1 MNACKPWLLS
11 LLLALPLSA
20 GAHSSSQA
28 YLDLRA
34 SEGGALLRVDL
45 ALRDLD
51 ATLDL
56 DANADGQLS
65 WGEVQAAQPAIERY
79 ALAGLR
85 LQGCAAGFSPKGFG
99 LERRADGVYAA
110 LQLQAPCHIGVGAV
124 LRYTLLGELDPTHRA
139 LLRLSREQKEPE
151 LSLLHPLQPSEWL
164 EPPPLPTPPPTA
176 APQPQAL
183 EQPPH
188 PVPHAAAPSFW
199 REGMH
204 HLVTGYDHLLFL
216 LCLLLPAVLA
226 RRRSAPGWKPLRRPG
241 EALGAVLGIVS
252 AFTLAHSLTLALA
265 AYGRVQLLPQWI
277 EPAIALSIVLAAL
290 DNLRPFLPGP
300 RWGVAL
306 GFGLVHGFG
315 FAGVLAE
322 LELPAGALA
331 WALLQFNLGL
341 ELAQVGLVL
350 LAMGLLW
357 ALRRWAGYP
366 RWVLGLGSTLAAAMG
381 SLWVVQRLA

>member
-1 MNACKPWLLS
+1 MNACKPWLCS
-11 LLLALPLSA
+11 LFLALPLLAS
-20 GAHSSSQA
+20 AHSSSQA

-34 SEGGALLRVDL
+34 SEGGAQLRVDL

-51 ATLDL
+51 AALDL
-56 DANADGQLS
+56 DANADGRLS

-85 LQGCAAGFSPKGFG
+85 LQGCAAGFSPQGFG

-110 LQLQAPCHIGVGAV
+110 LRLQAPCSIGVGAV

-139 LLRLSREQKEPE
+139 LLRIEREQQATE

-164 EPPPLPTPPPTA
+164 EARTQPRLQAQLEPRTQPL
-176 APQPQAL
+176 QAVAL
-183 EQPPH
+183 PAERPAS
-188 PVPHAAAPSFW
+188 VSFW

-204 HLVTGYDHLLFL
+204 HLITGYDHLLFL

-226 RRRSAPGWKPLRRPG
+226 RRRSAPGWKPLQRPG
-241 EALGAVLGIVS
+241 QALGAVLGIVS

-265 AYGRVQLLPQWI
+265 AYGRVQLPPQWI

-357 ALRRWAGYP
+357 VLRRWAGYP

-381 SLWVVQRLA
+381 SLWMVQRLA